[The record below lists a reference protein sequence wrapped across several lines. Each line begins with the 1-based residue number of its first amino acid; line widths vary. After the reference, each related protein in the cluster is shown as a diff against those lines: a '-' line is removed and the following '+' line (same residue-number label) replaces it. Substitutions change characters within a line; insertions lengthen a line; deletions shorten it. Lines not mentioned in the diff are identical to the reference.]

1 MTEIFT
7 EHLEDYNEAVA
18 KMHYVL
24 DPIQNVPQ
32 YNIAPIT
39 NNSSLG
45 LHTPPEVI
53 DVSSFLSDRGN
64 PLTKCIPETNY
75 KEKIEIF
82 GLDKNEPV
90 PSTAA
95 QFERTME
102 TFMNPIN
109 SDVIETGAGNHA
121 NSDTTYD
128 QFLLS
133 EYTRVKGAAKDLSNV
148 NWQAGF
154 AGNSDNLHTSPQNL
168 THIIERMALERGGL
182 NSNQLIKN
190 TWNLATPNNPLGPLN
205 FNKQSENPPC
215 LKIKDMQSYPIWA
228 EFGLRH
234 PKTWNHFNATD
245 VESVGIS
252 SPQYGNPNNQPFH
265 TDAPY
270 NNGGC
275 NTTSMLNKDGCNNTG
290 LTGSNNNWEIIQPQG
305 I

>member
-90 PSTAA
+90 RSTEA
-95 QFERTME
+95 QFERTMD
-102 TFMNPIN
+102 P
-109 SDVIETGAGNHA
+109 
-121 NSDTTYD
+121 
-128 QFLLS
+128 
-133 EYTRVKGAAKDLSNV
+133 
-148 NWQAGF
+148 
-154 AGNSDNLHTSPQNL
+154 
-168 THIIERMALERGGL
+168 
-182 NSNQLIKN
+182 
-190 TWNLATPNNPLGPLN
+190 
-205 FNKQSENPPC
+205 
-215 LKIKDMQSYPIWA
+215 
-228 EFGLRH
+228 
-234 PKTWNHFNATD
+234 
-245 VESVGIS
+245 
-252 SPQYGNPNNQPFH
+252 
-265 TDAPY
+265 
-270 NNGGC
+270 
-275 NTTSMLNKDGCNNTG
+275 
-290 LTGSNNNWEIIQPQG
+290 
-305 I
+305 